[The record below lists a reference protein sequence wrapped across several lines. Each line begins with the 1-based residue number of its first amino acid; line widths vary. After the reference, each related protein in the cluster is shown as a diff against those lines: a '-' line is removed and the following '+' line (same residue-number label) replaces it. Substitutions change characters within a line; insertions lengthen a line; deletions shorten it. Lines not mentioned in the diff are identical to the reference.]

1 MDLKQTPPPPVSGD
15 PQPRNP
21 EPKFSTDRA
30 LNMAI
35 LVLGLVVA
43 AYLVFIDDVFS
54 FAFLVLAFT
63 ALMIISWCFD
73 ACAKS
78 PERPFEGM
86 WSEVAVWS
94 LVASVA
100 AVFVFMFPAAAA
112 SELMSPTAVLYA
124 QHLVTFSVSLFCSA
138 FCYRVSKK
146 RAAAAAAAAMKL
158 YPEIIYELHSVE
170 HRLHQPASLEF

>member
-78 PERPFEGM
+78 PERPRGCGRK
-86 WSEVAVWS
+86 WQSGRS
-94 LVASVA
+94 SRRLQPCSC
-100 AVFVFMFPAAAA
+100 
-112 SELMSPTAVLYA
+112 SCSPL
-124 QHLVTFSVSLFCSA
+124 LL
-138 FCYRVSKK
+138 
-146 RAAAAAAAAMKL
+146 L
-158 YPEIIYELHSVE
+158 
-170 HRLHQPASLEF
+170 ASLCRLRLYFMRSTWSRSVYPCFARPSVIVSARNEQQQQQQQQR